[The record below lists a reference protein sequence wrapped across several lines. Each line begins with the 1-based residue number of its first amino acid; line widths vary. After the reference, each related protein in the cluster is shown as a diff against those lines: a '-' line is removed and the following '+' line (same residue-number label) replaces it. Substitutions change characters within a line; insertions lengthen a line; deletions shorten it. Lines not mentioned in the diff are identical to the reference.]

1 MADWFSSLA
10 QQALKLADD
19 IADSIATQAT
29 EAQEQLQT
37 EKTKMEEEERKRQE
51 NLRGNQLL
59 PWETN
64 IESRQI
70 LSDPLMEKVMSLPLS
85 DRNFLEKA
93 ANSEEVEF
101 SFNDFIPVAL
111 KLLQID
117 LNLARTHA
125 KLSPKMNEEI
135 FWFNY
140 YCRVSY
146 LRAISGIEGPM
157 AQKEAE
163 KWKPGDIIIESVIS
177 KPSSSVQ
184 NPYTTKPSEM
194 SSQQTAAS
202 KPVSKEEKADNKS
215 TSNLNSIDQ
224 NSSDNI
230 QLDDLDLELENMK
243 DIELDE
249 LGDINPEDYEEIGS
263 SDCMD
268 ELEAQ
273 IAKELEEE
281 KLKNQKS

>member
-19 IADSIATQAT
+19 IADSIATQAS

-93 ANSEEVEF
+93 ANSDEVEF

-146 LRAISGIEGPM
+146 LRAVSGIEGPM

-163 KWKPGDIIIESVIS
+163 KWKPGDIIIESVVS
-177 KPSSSVQ
+177 KPSSTH
-184 NPYTTKPSEM
+184 NPYISKPSEM
-194 SSQQTAAS
+194 SSQQSVS
-202 KPVSKEEKADNKS
+202 KPISKEEKADNKS
-215 TSNLNSIDQ
+215 TNNLNSIDQ

>member
-19 IADSIATQAT
+19 IADSIATQAS

-93 ANSEEVEF
+93 ANSDEVEF

-146 LRAISGIEGPM
+146 LRAVSGIEGPM

-163 KWKPGDIIIESVIS
+163 KWKPGDIIIESVVS
-177 KPSSSVQ
+177 KPSSTH
-184 NPYTTKPSEM
+184 NPYISKPSEM
-194 SSQQTAAS
+194 SSQQSVS
-202 KPVSKEEKADNKS
+202 KPVSKEEKVDNKS
-215 TSNLNSIDQ
+215 TNNLNSIDQ